1 MKKQT
6 GQLVP
11 AILLVSGLVGCG
23 SQFPDLP
30 KGTVTVNVT
39 GTSAGMLPG
48 YAEGV
53 VLATFSSGQSVPK
66 DQSTVVAQVRGLAG
80 GTLNAFSISDPS
92 AVATVARLATGNYGI
107 IPIISTSDTCQVTTL
122 TNATADK
129 SKSYSGSD
137 TNNFPFTF
145 TSTANNLPIIPIT
158 LTGGDAIINITCN
171 KLPVTAPTPQ
181 LPVTAPTPLLTD
193 GGFGSPT
200 ASFSAFASPWTDSNG
215 TGNRGL
221 FNQAGYGY
229 PSVSNNIA
237 YFWKNPSSGDSLNN
251 AIYQDTAVTFAQGD
265 QLTLSVDLGKREPTR
280 NPLASGTSINLSS
293 VAQNGNVIADLCTLP
308 ISASDL
314 TQATG
319 AFKTFTLNCT
329 VTSAGNG
336 QYIRVKLAVGPD
348 SAGSAYA
355 DFDNVV
361 LTRTAAN

>member
-1 MKKQT
+1 MKYSMKKQT

-48 YAEGV
+48 YSEGV

-158 LTGGDAIINITCN
+158 LTGGNAIINITCN
-171 KLPVTAPTPQ
+171 K

-193 GGFGSPT
+193 GGFGSPI